1 MYGADAYN
9 AADNNNTETTF
20 EITRTKL
27 YVPIVTLSTK
37 NNINLTKQLNK
48 GFQRSV
54 HWNLKNRNKRSK

>member
-54 HWNLKNRNKRSK
+54 HWNLKNGNKRSK